1 MIYEK
6 SRSHLYKKIRKLKGF
21 VNEKTIKKYI
31 EKNRKVA
38 TTKSKFNLNKLF
50 IILGLFCSIIF
61 LYHLYTLWREHHTK
75 DKSTKQDIAL
85 VPLSGRY

>member
-31 EKNRKVA
+31 EKNRKAA
-38 TTKSKFNLNKLF
+38 TKKSKFNLNKLF
-50 IILGLFCSIIF
+50 IMLGLFCSILF
-61 LYHLYTLWREHHTK
+61 LYHLYTLWKEYRSN
-75 DKSTKQDIAL
+75 DKQIPDISM

>member
-6 SRSHLYKKIRKLKGF
+6 SRNNIYKKIRKLNGF

-31 EKNRKVA
+31 EKNKNIEI
-38 TTKSKFNLNKLF
+38 KKIKFNLNKLF
-50 IILGLFCSIIF
+50 TIFGLFCGT
-61 LYHLYTLWREHHTK
+61 LLVYHLYTLWIDYKINGKKEE
-75 DKSTKQDIAL
+75 DISM